1 MHRTGSRIVSA
12 PVTSPAEPAPQPA
25 PGDDTDHSPGPKRGH
40 RTWPERLTIAT
51 TFLAAALCFVV
62 AAALVGGYLIARQRN
77 VVDLEDPSQRA
88 VAQVA
93 AGAAPIVV
101 LAGGD
106 ETTTPATTTAGVTT
120 TAGAATTS
128 TATGGAGAAA
138 TAAGGECRR
147 HRAGR
152 RPRARRRPRPPPPS
166 PTPRPLRRRR
176 SHRST
181 RRRRTSS
188 SPAPT
193 TGHASIPT
201 PRTPAPS
208 ATARTWASAATRSW
222 SCASTRRA
230 ERVAILSFP
239 RDLYVEIADT
249 GNKSRINSAYERDD
263 PQKLVDT
270 IYANFGIAID
280 HYIQVDFCAFKTLVD
295 AVGGVSVPFEYPT
308 RDTHTGLNVPQAGCY
323 AFDGEAALA
332 YVRSRY
338 YEYEDPPGS
347 GDWHSDG
354 TSDRGRISR
363 QQDFLRRVLSS
374 ILDKGPLNP
383 TVARG
388 LIRAATEDVVTDR
401 DLTPAKM
408 MEFAGVMND
417 VDPNSI
423 VTYQI
428 EATGRNIN
436 GASVL
441 IPTIDGDNMQA
452 VLSLFTGQTS
462 LADMPEQ
469 VLGDT
474 TTAAPRG
481 ATTTI
486 ANATA
491 ASDESAPSELGD
503 GRARRHRARRRRP
516 MPEATS
522 AGDSATVTSLPAG
535 TPQQDPFGI
544 TPPRDV
550 TC

>member
-1 MHRTGSRIVSA
+1 MGERS
-12 PVTSPAEPAPQPA
+12 
-25 PGDDTDHSPGPKRGH
+25 DTIMVLR
-40 RTWPERLTIAT
+40 
-51 TFLAAALCFVV
+51 V
-62 AAALVGGYLIARQRN
+62 
-77 VVDLEDPSQRA
+77 DPS
-88 VAQVA
+88 
-93 AGAAPIVV
+93 
-101 LAGGD
+101 
-106 ETTTPATTTAGVTT
+106 
-120 TAGAATTS
+120 S
-128 TATGGAGAAA
+128 K
-138 TAAGGECRR
+138 
-147 HRAGR
+147 
-152 RPRARRRPRPPPPS
+152 
-166 PTPRPLRRRR
+166 
-176 SHRST
+176 
-181 RRRRTSS
+181 
-188 SPAPT
+188 
-193 TGHASIPT
+193 
-201 PRTPAPS
+201 
-208 ATARTWASAATRSW
+208 
-222 SCASTRRA
+222 
-230 ERVAILSFP
+230 RVAILSFP

-347 GDWHSDG
+347 GDWHRDG

-491 ASDESAPSELGD
+491 ASDGSAPSDSAAVGTGD
-503 GRARRHRARRRRP
+503 GSSASPSTDLATV
-516 MPEATS
+516 PEAT
-522 AGDSATVTSLPAG
+522 AAPGDSATASSLPPG

>member
-1 MHRTGSRIVSA
+1 MHRTGARIVSA

-25 PGDDTDHSPGPKRGH
+25 PGDDTDHSPAPKRGH

-128 TATGGAGAAA
+128 TAPDGAGAAA
-138 TAAGGECRR
+138 TAAGASGVDTAAVTTE
-147 HRAGR
+147 GS
-152 RPRARRRPRPPPPS
+152 PPAATAAPV
-166 PTPRPLRRRR
+166 TDAA
-176 SHRST
+176 
-181 RRRRTSS
+181 
-188 SPAPT
+188 PAPT
-193 TGHASIPT
+193 ATFPPVDPEAQNFLITGADNGACIDPNSPYAGAFGDRENMGERSDTIMVL
-201 PRTPAPS
+201 RVDPS
-208 ATARTWASAATRSW
+208 SK
-222 SCASTRRA
+222 
-230 ERVAILSFP
+230 RVAILSFP

-270 IYANFGIAID
+270 IYGNFGISID

-338 YEYEDPPGS
+338 YEYEDPAGS
-347 GDWHSDG
+347 GDWHRDG

-469 VLGDT
+469 VFADT

-486 ANATA
+486 ANA
-491 ASDESAPSELGD
+491 ASDVG
-503 GRARRHRARRRRP
+503 
-516 MPEATS
+516 
-522 AGDSATVTSLPAG
+522 AG
-535 TPQQDPFGI
+535 TGVG
-544 TPPRDV
+544 TR
-550 TC
+550 